1 VNNVTITP
9 IDNGPYLVAG
19 SVTMLDAEGN
29 EYEASETIALC
40 RCGQSNTKPFCDG
53 SHETSRFAAVSRAST
68 APAMAST

>member
-1 VNNVTITP
+1 MNDTTITP
-9 IDNGPYLVAG
+9 TDNGPYLIAG
-19 SVTMLDAEGN
+19 SFTVLDAEGN
-29 EYEASETIALC
+29 EYGVSGTIALC